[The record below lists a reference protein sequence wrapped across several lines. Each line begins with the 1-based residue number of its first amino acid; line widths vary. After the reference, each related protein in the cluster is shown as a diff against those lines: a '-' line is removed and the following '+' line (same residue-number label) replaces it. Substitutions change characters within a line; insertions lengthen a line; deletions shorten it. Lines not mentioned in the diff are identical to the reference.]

1 MGDMVMVVMEGMAM
15 DMEAMDIMDMEAMDI
30 MARGQLMLNL
40 LLLLS
45 LAMDMVMVVMEGMV
59 MVVME
64 GMVMDMVA
72 MEDMVMDMEAMDIM
86 DTVVMDTTDKKEKY
100 RLEFHK
106 QCDAKSSVTS
116 YMKLIYKESSHEF
129 NFLYLIINK

>member
-1 MGDMVMVVMEGMAM
+1 MG
-15 DMEAMDIMDMEAMDI
+15 EAMDI
-30 MARGQLMLNL
+30 MARGLLMLNL
-40 LLLLS
+40 LLKPS

-64 GMVMDMVA
+64 GMVMDMEAMDIMDMEAMDIMARGLLMLSPAMDMDMVA
-72 MEDMVMDMEAMDIM
+72 MEDMVMDMEA
-86 DTVVMDTTDKKEKY
+86 MDTTDKKEKY

-106 QCDAKSSVTS
+106 QCDAKNLVTS

-129 NFLYLIINK
+129 NFLYLIIK

>member
-1 MGDMVMVVMEGMAM
+1 MGVMEGMVM
-15 DMEAMDIMDMEAMDI
+15 DMEAMDIMDMGD
-30 MARGQLMLNL
+30 
-40 LLLLS
+40 
-45 LAMDMVMVVMEGMV
+45 
-59 MVVME
+59 
-64 GMVMDMVA
+64 MDMVA

-106 QCDAKSSVTS
+106 QCDAKSLVTP

-129 NFLYLIINK
+129 IFLYLIINKRKKKKKKKSTRVDTTA

>member
-1 MGDMVMVVMEGMAM
+1 MLNLLMVMVVMVDLAM

-30 MARGQLMLNL
+30 MDMEAMDIMVRGLLMLNL

-45 LAMDMVMVVMEGMV
+45 LAMDM
-59 MVVME
+59 
-64 GMVMDMVA
+64 DMVA
-72 MEDMVMDMEAMDIM
+72 MEDMAMDMEAMDIM

-106 QCDAKSSVTS
+106 QCDAKNLVTS

>member
-1 MGDMVMVVMEGMAM
+1 MG
-15 DMEAMDIMDMEAMDI
+15 EAMDI
-30 MARGQLMLNL
+30 MARGLLMLNL
-40 LLLLS
+40 LLKPS

-64 GMVMDMVA
+64 GMVMDM
-72 MEDMVMDMEAMDIM
+72 EAMDIM
-86 DTVVMDTTDKKEKY
+86 DTVVMGTTDKKEKY

>member
-1 MGDMVMVVMEGMAM
+1 MGEGMVM

-30 MARGQLMLNL
+30 MARGLLML
-40 LLLLS
+40 S
-45 LAMDMVMVVMEGMV
+45 PAMD
-59 MVVME
+59 
-64 GMVMDMVA
+64 MDMVA

-129 NFLYLIINK
+129 NFLYLIINKRYRHHKCYQK

>member
-1 MGDMVMVVMEGMAM
+1 MGVMEGMVMVAMEDMAM
-15 DMEAMDIMDMEAMDI
+15 DMEDMDIMDMEATDI
-30 MARGQLMLNL
+30 MARGLLML
-40 LLLLS
+40 S
-45 LAMDMVMVVMEGMV
+45 PAMD
-59 MVVME
+59 
-64 GMVMDMVA
+64 MDMVA
-72 MEDMVMDMEAMDIM
+72 MEDMAMDMEAMDIM

-129 NFLYLIINK
+129 NFLYLIIK

>member
-1 MGDMVMVVMEGMAM
+1 MGVVMVDLAM

-30 MARGQLMLNL
+30 MDMEAMDIMVRGLLMLNL

-45 LAMDMVMVVMEGMV
+45 LAMDM
-59 MVVME
+59 
-64 GMVMDMVA
+64 DMVA
-72 MEDMVMDMEAMDIM
+72 MEDMAMDMEAMDIM

-116 YMKLIYKESSHEF
+116 YMKLIYKESSHELI
-129 NFLYLIINK
+129 FLYLIINKRYRR

>member
-1 MGDMVMVVMEGMAM
+1 MGDMEDM
-15 DMEAMDIMDMEAMDI
+15 DTMDII
-30 MARGQLMLNL
+30 ARGLLMLSPL
-40 LLLLS
+40 LLLI
-45 LAMDMVMVVMEGMV
+45 LAMVT
-59 MVVME
+59 
-64 GMVMDMVA
+64 VMDMAMEDMAMAMVA
-72 MEDMVMDMEAMDIM
+72 MEDMAMDMEAMDIM

-129 NFLYLIINK
+129 NFLYLIIK

>member
-1 MGDMVMVVMEGMAM
+1 MG
-15 DMEAMDIMDMEAMDI
+15 DIMDMEDMDTMDI
-30 MARGQLMLNL
+30 MARGLLMLSL

-45 LAMDMVMVVMEGMV
+45 LAMV
-59 MVVME
+59 
-64 GMVMDMVA
+64 MVMDMAMEDMAMVA
-72 MEDMVMDMEAMDIM
+72 MEDMDIM

-106 QCDAKSSVTS
+106 QCDAKSSVTW

-129 NFLYLIINK
+129 NFLYLIIK